1 MTYESIARRA
11 QAEQRYTW
19 DIADAAFRR
28 NLNAEQGQ
36 GSKSWQEQLAPF
48 SDKLWETGVEL
59 AKAHKERQLDTAK
72 EKALYEGIDG
82 IEVAGQKDL
91 DEHFKDSMKDGLKA
105 VYKAQEV
112 AAAAIQ
118 KGIPQEVGRNI
129 ENTTLVDRQLAATQ
143 ESNQLIQGLPGY
155 IQREMTPKLGPN
167 GQPSQ
172 GLLLRKPD
180 GSIIDI
186 TAGSALSKEDHAIA
200 VKWLSSKYLKNNNYK
215 KEFLRSIDYYDNVG
229 KVHAG
234 VQNAF
239 LKRKNEEAEFDSRK
253 RIKNFIDQNS
263 GKLDADDLGFIIN
276 STQTWTND
284 KGKPFSYGD
293 SQDWLTNYVKDLAK
307 VKPTLAENLI
317 DDMAENGYTVG
328 GVNHKFGK
336 ERILSLREFAA
347 EEAKKQGDQDYD
359 MFKTEERGLANDF
372 NEAVR
377 NADSEEKIENII
389 KESQEKYN
397 KFSYAK
403 GVAPW
408 IRKYKRNKQANP
420 NEQIETYTDRGSI
433 TQAEFDDLHPKAQK
447 ALEPLLQRTKDLY
460 NGKKSIHY
468 KNRVEAIKGLVTDAG
483 ASVGADSKLLGNVA
497 FTTALNMEADY
508 EGHFADGM
516 RELEDPQA
524 AHAYAMN
531 ILKTNLGTHKGPD
544 SLKKNYY
551 YQLSQHNFG
560 DKTSPVY
567 KRIRAIEAIKPILT
581 DDNLDWSKPMPD
593 VDFSALDI
601 LTKDDKKGIG
611 NYLNGRRPSNLFL
624 NQTWRTYRRSGGT
637 ATKREFATRLFESF
651 STKEEKTVKD
661 PTIELS
667 KKIAKDKDL
676 YAFLWSTLKNLDL
689 YPSLAS
695 WHAAR
700 ADIDFAK
707 LHLGEGKNG

>member
-1 MTYESIARRA
+1 MTYESAARRY
-11 QAEQRYTW
+11 QDEQRYAW
-19 DIADAAFRR
+19 NIHDASFRR
-28 NLNAEQGQ
+28 NLNAEQGE

-48 SDKLWETGVEL
+48 SGKLWDVGVEL
-59 AKAHKERQLDTAK
+59 AQAHKERQLDTAK

-91 DEHFKDSMKDGLKA
+91 DEHFKDSMKDGLDA

-129 ENTTLVDRQLAATQ
+129 ENTNLIDRQLAATQ
-143 ESNQLIQGLPGY
+143 ESNQLLQGLPGY
-155 IQREMTPKLGPN
+155 IQREMTPKLGSN
-167 GQPSQ
+167 GQPIQ

-180 GSIIDI
+180 GSLIDI

-200 VKWLSSKYLKNNNYK
+200 VKWLSSKYLKSNNYK

-253 RIKNFIDQNS
+253 RIKSFIEQNA

-307 VKPTLAENLI
+307 VDQTAATDLI

-328 GVNHKFGK
+328 GVNREFGR
-336 ERILSLREFAA
+336 ERILSLREFVA
-347 EEAKKQGDQDYD
+347 EEGKKQGDQDWD
-359 MFKTEERGLANDF
+359 IFKTAERGLARDF

-377 NADSEEKIENII
+377 NANSEEEIENII

-397 KFSYAK
+397 KFSYAT

-408 IRKYKRNKQANP
+408 IRKYHENKKGNP
-420 NEQIETYTDRGSI
+420 DEQIETYTKAGSI
-433 TQAEFDDLHPKAQK
+433 TQAEFDDLHPKAK
-447 ALEPLLQRTKDLY
+447 KELEPLLQRTKDLY

-516 RELEDPQA
+516 REFENPQA
-524 AHAYAMN
+524 AHDYAIN
-531 ILKTNLGTHKGPD
+531 ILKTNLGTHKDPD

-551 YQLSQHNFG
+551 YQLSQPKFG

-593 VDFSALDI
+593 VDFSALDM
-601 LTKDDKKGIG
+601 LTKDDKKSIG
-611 NYLNGRRPSNLFL
+611 NYINNRGASNLFL
-624 NQTWRTYRRSGGT
+624 NQTWKTYRKSGGT
-637 ATKREFATRLFESF
+637 ATKPEFARRLFESF

-661 PTIELS
+661 PTTELG
-667 KKIAKDKDL
+667 KKVVKDKDL
-676 YAFLWSTLKNLDL
+676 AFLWPTLKNLDL
-689 YPSLAS
+689 YPSLS
-695 WHAAR
+695 SYYAAR
-700 ADIDFAK
+700 AQIDLAK
-707 LHLGEGKNG
+707 LFLGEGDNE